1 MPPGPDLVEARGPDT
16 EPQICHISISRR
28 LVMSQFGPKG
38 PTLSPL
44 IVLVWKFSDPQ
55 TLRQWRHVFGILS
68 SLRASVEQE
77 NYATGTSGPL
87 RDQILGWVL
96 VVFPKLRL
104 FLLSFRLPRNH
115 DRILSSSFKPH
126 GAQRQIRWPMANQL

>member
-44 IVLVWKFSDPQ
+44 IVLVWKFSDPNVAPVAS
-55 TLRQWRHVFGILS
+55 RFRHSIELKG
-68 SLRASVEQE
+68 
-77 NYATGTSGPL
+77 
-87 RDQILGWVL
+87 LG
-96 VVFPKLRL
+96 
-104 FLLSFRLPRNH
+104 
-115 DRILSSSFKPH
+115 
-126 GAQRQIRWPMANQL
+126 